1 MENIQQKYNGTVICE
16 IQQNFRHMTKNY
28 THEPV
33 LPNETVDH
41 LVTNKNGI
49 YVDGTLGMAGHS
61 KRIIS
66 KLNEQGRLI
75 GIDWDPEMLAL
86 AKKELTEQAGQTT
99 LIQGNFADIDEILP
113 RENIKKIA
121 GVLFDL
127 GVSSLHFDKP
137 SRGFSFKHD
146 GPLDM
151 RLNPENPL
159 TAYTI
164 INKWPYE
171 QIEHLIRISGEK
183 FSRKITKLIVN
194 EREKNTIVS
203 TSDLKNLIE
212 KHFIR
217 RKDKIHPATRTFL
230 ALRLAVNSE
239 LDNLLKGIHSAT
251 HFMGKGSR
259 MCIIT
264 FHSLEDRI
272 VKETFKS
279 MVKLGGWE
287 LITKKPIKPSDEE
300 VAGNKR
306 ARSAKLRVL
315 ERTEVQK

>member
-1 MENIQQKYNGTVICE
+1 
-16 IQQNFRHMTKNY
+16 MTKHY
-28 THEPV
+28 THKPV
-33 LPNETVDH
+33 LLKETVRH
-41 LVTNKNGI
+41 LVTDKNGV
-49 YVDGTLGMAGHS
+49 YVDGTLGMAGHAMGILS
-61 KRIIS
+61 E
-66 KLNEQGRLI
+66 LNKQGRVI
-75 GIDWDPEMLAL
+75 AIDWDPEMIEL
-86 AKKELTEQAGQTT
+86 AKKQLSNCEEQVTVVK
-99 LIQGNFADIDEILP
+99 GNFADIDEILP
-113 RENIKKIA
+113 RENIAKIS

-137 SRGFSFKHD
+137 SRGFGFKHN

-151 RLNPENPL
+151 RISPENPL

-171 QIEHLIRISGEK
+171 QIEHLIRISGER
-183 FSRKITKLIVN
+183 FSNKITKLIVN
-194 EREKNTIVS
+194 ERAKNTIVG
-203 TSDLKNLIE
+203 TSDLKSLIE
-212 KHFIR
+212 KNFVC

-239 LDNLLKGIHSAT
+239 LDNLLKGIHNAT
-251 HFMGKGSR
+251 HFMAKGSR

-287 LITKKPIKPSDEE
+287 MITKKPVKPSDEE
-300 VAGNKR
+300 IENNHR
-306 ARSAKLRVL
+306 ARSAKLRVI
-315 ERTEVQK
+315 EKTEA

>member
-1 MENIQQKYNGTVICE
+1 
-16 IQQNFRHMTKNY
+16 MTKDY

-33 LPNETVDH
+33 LPKETVEH

-49 YVDGTLGMAGHS
+49 YVDGTLGMAGHTT
-61 KRIIS
+61 KIIS
-66 KLNEQGRLI
+66 ELNKQGRVI
-75 GIDWDPEMLAL
+75 GIDWDPEMIEL
-86 AKKELTEQAGQTT
+86 AKKKLADQNQQATI
-99 LIQGNFADIDEILP
+99 IQGNFADIDEILP
-113 RENIKKIA
+113 RENITQIS

-151 RLNPENPL
+151 RISPENPL

-171 QIEHLIRISGEK
+171 QIEHLIRISGER
-183 FSRKITKLIVN
+183 FSTKITKLIMR

-203 TSDLKNLIE
+203 TADLKNLIE
-212 KHFIR
+212 KNFIC

-251 HFMGKGSR
+251 HFMNKGSR

-279 MVKLGGWE
+279 MVKLGGWQM
-287 LITKKPIKPSDEE
+287 ITRKPVKPSDEE

-306 ARSAKLRVL
+306 ARSAKLRVI
-315 ERTEVQK
+315 ERTET

>member
-1 MENIQQKYNGTVICE
+1 
-16 IQQNFRHMTKNY
+16 MTKNY

-33 LPNETVDH
+33 LPNETIKY

-66 KLNEQGRLI
+66 ELNEQGRLI

-86 AKKELTEQAGQTT
+86 AKKGLAEQAGQTT

-113 RENIKKIA
+113 RENIIGIS

-127 GVSSLHFDKP
+127 GVSSLHFDKA

-151 RLNPENPL
+151 RINPENPL

-183 FSRKITKLIVN
+183 FSRKITKLIVK

-300 VAGNKR
+300 VASNKR
-306 ARSAKLRVL
+306 ARSAKLRVI

>member
-1 MENIQQKYNGTVICE
+1 
-16 IQQNFRHMTKNY
+16 MTKHY

-33 LPNETVDH
+33 LPQETVEH
-41 LVTNKNGI
+41 LVTDKNGV
-49 YVDGTLGMAGHS
+49 YVDGTLGMAGHTT
-61 KRIIS
+61 RIIS
-66 KLNEQGRLI
+66 ALNKQGKVLA
-75 GIDWDPEMLAL
+75 IDWDPEMIEL
-86 AKKELTEQAGQTT
+86 AKKRLAEEEQEATI
-99 LIQGNFADIDEILP
+99 IQGNFADIDEILP
-113 RENIKKIA
+113 RENISKIS

-151 RLNPENPL
+151 RISPANPL

-164 INKWPYE
+164 INKWPFE
-171 QIEHLIRISGEK
+171 QIEHLIRISGER
-183 FSRKITKLIVN
+183 FSKKITKLIVR
-194 EREKNTIVS
+194 EREKNTIV
-203 TSDLKNLIE
+203 TTADLKNLIE
-212 KHFIR
+212 KHFIC

-251 HFMGKGSR
+251 HFMTKGSR

-287 LITKKPIKPSDEE
+287 MITKKPVKPSDEE
-300 VAGNKR
+300 VEGNKR
-306 ARSAKLRVL
+306 ARSAKLRVI
-315 ERTEVQK
+315 ERTEV